1 MQVKQLASMTGVPA
15 HVIRYY
21 TQIGL
26 LTPERD
32 PKNRYREY
40 ANSDINRVRFIR
52 RAKWL
57 GFTLRDVR
65 SILSDVDGGVS
76 PCPKVRRLIE
86 HRSRENRSRLNEYIR
101 LQSRVEKAIQ
111 LWETLPDQPPD
122 HDSLCHLVESVA
134 AVAETDSDTIN
145 GME

>member
-1 MQVKQLASMTGVPA
+1 MQVKELASLTGVPA

-32 PKNRYREY
+32 PKNRYRDY
-40 ANSDINRVRFIR
+40 ASSDINRVRFIR

-57 GFTLRDVR
+57 GFTLKDVR
-65 SILSDVDGGVS
+65 SILSDVDDGVS
-76 PCPKVRRLIE
+76 PCPEVRLLIE
-86 HRSRENRSRLNEYIR
+86 QRARENRARLDEYLR
-101 LQSRVEKAIQ
+101 LQSRVEEAIV

-122 HDSLCHLVESVA
+122 HESLCHLIDSVA
-134 AVAETDSDTIN
+134 VGETELDTIN

>member
-1 MQVKQLASMTGVPA
+1 MQVKELANLTGVPA

-32 PKNRYREY
+32 PKNRYRNY
-40 ANSDINRVRFIR
+40 AAADVSRVRFIR

-65 SILSDVDGGVS
+65 SILSDVDDGVS
-76 PCPKVRRLIE
+76 PCPEVRRLIE
-86 HRSRENRSRLNEYIR
+86 QRARENRARLEQFNR
-101 LQSRVEKAIQ
+101 LQSRVEEAIT
-111 LWETLPDQPPD
+111 LWDSMPDQPPD
-122 HDSLCHLVESVA
+122 HDSLCHLIESVA
-134 AVAETDSDTIN
+134 VSEADLDLMN